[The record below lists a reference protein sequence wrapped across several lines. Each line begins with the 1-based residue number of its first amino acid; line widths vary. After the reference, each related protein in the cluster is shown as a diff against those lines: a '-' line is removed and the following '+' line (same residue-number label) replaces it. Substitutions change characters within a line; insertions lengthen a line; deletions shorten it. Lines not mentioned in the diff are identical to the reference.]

1 MVKKNPKEQS
11 HKKVQKPIN
20 KALQLS
26 GAGLQMG
33 ATIYFGFLLGQWL
46 DGKFETTY
54 LEKTITLLSV
64 FFAMYTLIK
73 QAKKIND

>member
-1 MVKKNPKEQS
+1 MAKKNLKKQS
-11 HKKVQKPIN
+11 HKKFQKPLI
-20 KALQLS
+20 KAAQLS

-33 ATIYFGFLLGQWL
+33 VTIYLGYLLGQWL
-46 DGKFETTY
+46 DLKFETTY

-64 FFAMYTLIK
+64 FLAMYSLIK